1 MSANDQR
8 KDCSKFCPLPWI
20 MGAVRNNGDIRSCAQ
35 ANSSKSRGVYR
46 KKDGSAYNINTDS
59 LEESRN
65 SDLVKEMRSQMLAG
79 ISPESCIRCDQEE
92 QSGIFSRRLY
102 QQKFTKDFF
111 TESDAKKVTSSNGT
125 INTSTLPLKYLD
137 LRFGNKC
144 NTKCR
149 MCGPTDSDLW
159 YKDHVELWSH
169 SVYSDNDSQVQLV
182 LDDKNRWVPE
192 VNIYNWVES
201 DQFWQ
206 NVESNM
212 KGLIYIHTVGGEP
225 LLIDRQFDLL
235 EKCISLGI
243 AKNITLEYNTNGTI
257 IPARA
262 LKYWEEFEQVKI
274 GLSIDGIGEVNDY
287 IRHPSRFD
295 NIERNIDLLDK
306 SSANLI
312 LWFAFTVQAYNI
324 LHIPEVLKWII
335 KKDFK
340 KFGSDLNVPFISGHP
355 LHNPKHL
362 SVKVFDEKS
371 KDKIA
376 NEMRSFY
383 TWIEEYL
390 SENTVDSEKSL
401 AWKKSSRKIIE
412 GYIDFMFSE
421 DYSENFTKFWAVTKR
436 LDRMRG
442 ESFEKT
448 FPKLYK
454 FIEPNIASLGIRDL
468 EDPSGL

>member
-1 MSANDQR
+1 MKDQ
-8 KDCSKFCPLPWI
+8 KENCSKFCPLPWI

-35 ANSSKSRGVYR
+35 ANSSESRGIYR
-46 KKDGSAYNINTDS
+46 KKDGSAYNINIDS

-65 SDLVKEMRSQMLAG
+65 SDLVKEMRKEMLSG
-79 ISPESCIRCDQEE
+79 ISPKACIRCEQEE
-92 QSGIFSRRLY
+92 ESGIFSRRKY
-102 QQKFTKDFF
+102 QQKFTKSFF
-111 TESDAKKVTSSNGT
+111 TEADAKKVTSSNGT

-149 MCGPTDSDLW
+149 MCGPTDSDQW

-169 SVYSDNDSQVQLV
+169 SSYMDNDSKVQLV
-182 LDDKNRWVPE
+182 LDKNNHWVPE
-192 VNIYNWVES
+192 VNMYNWVES
-201 DQFWQ
+201 DLFWH

-235 EKCISLGI
+235 KKCIDLDI

-262 LKYWEEFEQVKI
+262 LKYWDNFKQVKI
-274 GLSIDGIGEVNDY
+274 GISIDGINEVNDY
-287 IRHPSRFD
+287 VRYPSRFD
-295 NIERNIDLLDK
+295 SVEKNIDLLDN
-306 SSANLI
+306 SSSNLI
-312 LWFAFTVQAYNI
+312 LWFAYTVQAYNI

-340 KFGSDLNVPFISGHP
+340 KLGSDLSVPYISGHP

-362 SVKVFDEKS
+362 SVKVFDAES
-371 KDKIA
+371 KTKIA
-376 NEMRSFY
+376 NEMRKFY
-383 TWIEEYL
+383 TWLDNYL
-390 SENTVDSEKSL
+390 LENALDNDKKEAL
-401 AWKKSSRKIIE
+401 KKSAKTIIE

-421 DYSENFTKFWAVTKR
+421 DYSENLTKFWAVTKK
-436 LDRMRG
+436 LDHMRG

-448 FPKLYK
+448 FPKLYE
-454 FIEPNIASLGIRDL
+454 FIEPEITSLGIRDL
-468 EDPSGL
+468 KDPSGL